1 MYIVNVSMRQIKAQ
15 FVTNLCS
22 IFEYNSLSISLFNFC
37 YNYFIKIYI

>member
-22 IFEYNSLSISLFNFC
+22 IFEYNEYNLSISLFNFC
-37 YNYFIKIYI
+37 YNFFL